1 MVPLIPLNLI
11 IAYAAGFLTF
21 FAGCLAPI
29 APVYVG
35 YLAGSAPEGLDAKHK
50 AVFTKNAL
58 VFTLGFLSIFLLLG
72 LTVNTLARSLATY
85 RPILEQ
91 IGGLFLIVFGLFFAK
106 LISIPFLEKTYQ
118 SRFKGTFGTTSGAFL
133 LGTTF
138 GFAWTPCVGPV
149 LAAILFWAGSQST
162 IAQAIPLL
170 LLFSLGLG
178 TPFVLLGLA
187 FDKFLPLFKKFNT
200 YAPAIN
206 KISGILL
213 VIFGILIFTGKFSAI
228 SSFLLQKLGN
238 SVVILELKQYGV
250 K

>member
-11 IAYAAGFLTF
+11 IAFAAGLLTF

-35 YLAGSAPEGLDAKHK
+35 YLAGSSPEGLDAKHK
-50 AVFTKNAL
+50 ATFTKNAL
-58 VFTLGFLSIFLLLG
+58 IFTAGFLSIFLLLG
-72 LTVNTLARSLATY
+72 LTVNTFARSLAVY
-85 RPILEQ
+85 RPILDKF
-91 IGGLFLIVFGLFFAK
+91 IGILLIVIGLQFAK
-106 LISIPFLEKTYQ
+106 LISIPFLNKTYQ
-118 SRFKGTFGTTSGAFL
+118 AKFKGVSGTSTGAFL

-162 IAQAIPLL
+162 FAEAIPLL

-187 FDKFLPLFKKFNT
+187 FDKFLPLIKKFNT
-200 YAPAIN
+200 YAPTIN

-213 VIFGILIFTGKFSAI
+213 VIFGILIFTGNFSVI
-228 SSFLLQKLGN
+228 SSFLLQKLG
-238 SVVILELKQYGV
+238 SSAGILELKQ
-250 K
+250 

>member
-11 IAYAAGFLTF
+11 IAYAAGLLTF

-35 YLAGSAPEGLDAKHK
+35 YLAGSVPEGLDVKHK

-58 VFTLGFLSIFLLLG
+58 VFTSGFLSIFLLLG
-72 LTVNTLARSLATY
+72 FTVNTFARSLTVY
-85 RPILEQ
+85 RPILEK
-91 IGGLFLIVFGLFFAK
+91 IGGLFLVVFGLFFAK

-118 SRFKGTFGTTSGAFL
+118 ARFRGTPGKTSGSFL
-133 LGTTF
+133 LGATF

-162 IAQAIPLL
+162 FAEAIPLL

-178 TPFVLLGLA
+178 TPFILLGLA
-187 FDKFLPLFKKFNT
+187 FDKFLPLLKKFNT

-213 VIFGILIFTGKFSAI
+213 VIFGILIFTGKFSVI
-228 SSFLLQKLGN
+228 SSFLLQKLGTP
-238 SVVILELKQYGV
+238 SAILELKQ
-250 K
+250 